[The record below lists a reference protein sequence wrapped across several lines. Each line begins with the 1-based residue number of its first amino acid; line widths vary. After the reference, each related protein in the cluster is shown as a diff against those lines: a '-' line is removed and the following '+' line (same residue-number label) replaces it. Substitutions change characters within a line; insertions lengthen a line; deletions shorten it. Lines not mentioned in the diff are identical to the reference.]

1 MLKSG
6 TTTTT
11 SPAALIDERIASFD
25 DWRGPMLARLRA
37 VITKANAGIVEE
49 WKWNVPVW
57 SCHGIICTGEVYNS
71 VVKLTFA
78 HGASLEDPARL
89 FNASLDGNTRRAI
102 DIREGDTID
111 TKALTALVR
120 AALARNR
127 AHQPSRGQTPD
138 ENRKGSDPRGG
149 TKAAR
154 S

>member
-1 MLKSG
+1 MTKSAPK
-6 TTTTT
+6 TTA
-11 SPAALIDERIASFD
+11 SPAELIDERIAALD

-37 VITKANAGIVEE
+37 VITKVNPGIVEE

-57 SCHGIICTGEVYNS
+57 SCDGIICTGEVYKS

-78 HGASLEDPARL
+78 HGARARRSGRALQLE
-89 FNASLDGNTRRAI
+89 SDGNTRRAI
-102 DIREGDTID
+102 DIRGGDAID

-127 AHQPSRGQTPD
+127 AHQPTAGA
-138 ENRKGSDPRGG
+138 
-149 TKAAR
+149 KAAR

>member
-1 MLKSG
+1 MPKSG

-37 VITKANAGIVEE
+37 VITAANAGIVEE

-57 SCHGIICTGEVYNS
+57 SCHGIICTGEVYKS

-78 HGASLEDPARL
+78 HGAALGDPAGL
-89 FNASLDGNTRRAI
+89 FNSSLDGKTRRAI
-102 DIREGDTID
+102 DIREGDPID

-127 AHQPSRGQTPD
+127 AHQPSRSQTPD
-138 ENRKGSDPRGG
+138 ENRKGSDPGSG
-149 TKAAR
+149 PQA
-154 S
+154 

>member
-1 MLKSG
+1 MTKSG
-6 TTTTT
+6 AKTTA
-11 SPAALIDERIASFD
+11 SPVTLIDERIASFD

-37 VITKANAGIVEE
+37 VITKANPGIVEE

-57 SCHGIICTGEVYNS
+57 SYHGIICTGEVYKS

-78 HGASLEDPARL
+78 HGAALDDPARL
-89 FNASLDGNTRRAI
+89 FNSSLDGNTRRAI

-138 ENRKGSDPRGG
+138 ENRKGPDPRSGPQ
-149 TKAAR
+149 A
-154 S
+154 

>member
-1 MLKSG
+1 MTKSAPK
-6 TTTTT
+6 TTA
-11 SPAALIDERIASFD
+11 SPSELIDERIASLD

-37 VITKANAGIVEE
+37 VITKVNPGIVEE

-57 SCHGIICTGEVYNS
+57 SCDGIICTGEVYKS

-78 HGASLEDPARL
+78 HGASLDDPTGL
-89 FNASLDGNTRRAI
+89 FNSSLDGNTRRAI
-102 DIREGDTID
+102 DIRDGDAID

-127 AHQPSRGQTPD
+127 AHQSPAAA
-138 ENRKGSDPRGG
+138 KA
-149 TKAAR
+149 AAR